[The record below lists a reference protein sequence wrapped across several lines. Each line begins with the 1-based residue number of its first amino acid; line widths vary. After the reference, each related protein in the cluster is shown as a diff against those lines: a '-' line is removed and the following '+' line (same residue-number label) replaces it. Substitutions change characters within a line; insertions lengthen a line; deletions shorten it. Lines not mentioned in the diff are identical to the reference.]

1 MTAQSDTKFGKKIE
15 LNNIFEKEYK
25 LKHCTSSFLPSMKEA
40 WKSSLFT
47 AVYVKYW
54 TNWKL
59 KIIRELRTEITRQTS
74 ALQMWEII
82 GHIKLIAYLA

>member
-1 MTAQSDTKFGKKIE
+1 MTIQSDAKFGKKIE

-25 LKHCTSSFLPSMKEA
+25 LKYCTCSFLPSMKGA

-47 AVYVKYW
+47 IVHVKYW

-59 KIIRELRTEITRQTS
+59 KIIRELRPEITRHTS
-74 ALQMWEII
+74 ALQIWEII
-82 GHIKLIAYLA
+82 GHMKLIAYLA